1 VTAQTSRITGSLFD
15 LTRSERPG
23 ITEYMNSGGA
33 IEIAQQIAGH
43 ESSSTTRIYDRS
55 RDRLTIEEIERV
67 QIGEKK
73 IAAS

>member
-1 VTAQTSRITGSLFD
+1 
-15 LTRSERPG
+15 
-23 ITEYMNSGGA
+23 MNSGGT

-67 QIGEKK
+67 KIGFAATANSSIHPEK
-73 IAAS
+73 